1 MAMAKIRREMRFT
14 RTALHELSGTKSVP
28 LSVSAWLKVRLRVL
42 KARLAYP
49 LDEVLA
55 RIDLRMLK
63 AGPMSET
70 ARRDLLA
77 RLNARLDALRSGG

>member
-1 MAMAKIRREMRFT
+1 MRFT
-14 RTALHELSGTKSVP
+14 RGALRELNDNESVP
-28 LSVSAWLKVRLRVL
+28 PSVFTWLKVRLRVL

-55 RIDLRMLK
+55 RIDRRMLK

-70 ARRDLLA
+70 SRRDLLA